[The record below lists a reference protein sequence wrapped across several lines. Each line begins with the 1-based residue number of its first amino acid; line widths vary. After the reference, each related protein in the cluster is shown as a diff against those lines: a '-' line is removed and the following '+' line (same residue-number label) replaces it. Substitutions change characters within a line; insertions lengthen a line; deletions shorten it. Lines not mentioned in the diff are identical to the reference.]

1 MRPVRV
7 IQTTCI
13 TVLLIAVSAVLTV
26 SAHATERHSDEERRT
41 HSERLRDSREYP
53 HIHGQRER
61 YEHPPLHSEGTRED
75 RDSLPYED
83 AEDYMQQQRLNQ
95 FSDEPEDE

>member
-1 MRPVRV
+1 MRATRV
-7 IQTTCI
+7 IQTSAI
-13 TVLLIAVSAVLTV
+13 TALLIAASAMLIA
-26 SAHATERHSDEERRT
+26 SAHATERHSDT
-41 HSERLRDSREYP
+41 HTAHREQLRDSREYP
-53 HIHGQRER
+53 HIHAPRER

-83 AEDYMQQQRLNQ
+83 AEDYMQQQRLQQ

>member
-1 MRPVRV
+1 MRPVRF

-26 SAHATERHSDEERRT
+26 SAHATERHSDDEHRT
-41 HSERLRDSREYP
+41 RAERLRDSREYP
-53 HIHGQRER
+53 HIHADRDR
-61 YEHPPLHSEGTRED
+61 REHPALHSEGTRED
-75 RDSLPYED
+75 RDLLPYED
-83 AEDYMQQQRLNQ
+83 AEDYIQQQRLNQ